1 MHNHFLD
8 KKRRHINLRD
18 AKVEGVLPEHFDTS
32 YPKFISLLEKYYDFM
47 DSDRSTE
54 LLSHLF
60 AARDV
65 NETDITLLS
74 YIEDELL
81 LGEAY
86 FEGFGETES
95 QKRAAA
101 NFSNIL
107 FRSKGTKF
115 AIEWFF
121 RSFYGLDSEVVYP
134 KENIFN
140 VGDLNSRVGP
150 ESLRFITDDKLYQT
164 FALLVRV
171 GIPVSKWRDTF
182 KLFAH
187 PAGMYLGAEVLIDEE
202 VVLGVNTLMDALSV
216 QQYATPEYSMT
227 VSPSDSEREGT
238 EFTLNVIG
246 TDIPSGTS
254 ALYYYIEHQSTSDSD
269 FVTPPP
275 DSSTA
280 AYLPITGST
289 GSFTVATKVDT
300 NEAEGQ
306 ESFFVRLKDDEG
318 REKASKIIRLE
329 DVISSYVLSPDP
341 TTAIEG
347 QVQTFNVQ
355 GTGVPNDGNTTLF
368 YYVSH
373 GTTNDSDFTV
383 APPTS
388 SSALPFDI
396 INNNGSFTLQTI
408 VDPVVKGTAENF
420 TVGIQTEP
428 NGGIV
433 KNTVSVDIQE
443 TAPTFDV
450 TANDIVEGEDIVVNL
465 NVDSSTVGQ
474 PVSWTVSADSRF
486 ASTSGSFT
494 IASANQNYTLSGTS
508 VSSAFEG
515 SLNKTL
521 TVTTDKLYLGGTVPF
536 TDNDTF
542 AITDAPAVYSIT
554 PSPSIGSEGTTT
566 TFNIGGTN
574 IPDVP
579 VDFYIEHGTTNNADF
594 SITPPLVSSKQP
606 VTISGGT
613 GSATLTFSSNND
625 LTEEEFTVII
635 EENLVEV
642 ARLEYSILGTL
653 VYTLTPDTTSIDE
666 TTALNNLDTTFS
678 TTDSDGTYYYY
689 VSGAGIDADD
699 FDAGYGSQTSRQP
712 FTVTSGTGEI
722 TLNLDNDKK
731 REGEESFVISVSKT
745 PTGAVISQS
754 PSITIADTSVP
765 TYSVSSGNS
774 AEGSIHTVIITPDGN
789 STEDLHVAITGA
801 GVVGRFPITEKTVS
815 VSHTAAFTPVYFDT
829 TLDPAYNGA
838 QTGTVTARFDSASGT
853 IVGTDTFIFNDATPT
868 YSLTTDLTNDSANEG
883 DTINFT
889 FSGTNIEDKS
899 YVYRPVNVYPVET
912 DQPIAQGTSFIYLK
926 NTSGLAVGME
936 SNFADVPGTITSVV
950 SSGVQMSQGVPL
962 TTIPS
967 GTRFHFSAQG
977 NFDDFQTGW
986 PATGAFAT
994 SSNSGTFEVRVAEN
1008 SDINDES
1015 YTFGVYDSHNA
1026 SGFGTDLA
1034 LKTVSINDTSSG
1046 DQVILSNKPS
1056 LVQRT
1061 VFGASVTTQVEFRP
1075 DGTYWV
1081 SYPTITSTG
1090 PTFNGNTYFMAENI
1104 GSGYYIIEIMW
1115 EGERVYYE
1123 TLQTAGVPVSITDE
1137 NRNIWYRGTQQSA
1150 DLYAVTRTTTGVYQL
1165 GTWLNPTTTLPSSAS
1180 NYMIQVNKSG
1190 EFGNPTFI
1198 GSFGTPLSL
1207 NTNRIWKTTV
1217 FDNNG
1222 TAGASFSFEVYETSS
1237 SSNSDTWYATVQA
1250 TETYTAPPP
1259 GGEGQCLLEGTC
1271 ILTEKGLINIEDL
1284 SVGDKVISSSGEE
1297 NVVKSIN
1304 SFEVDRIYTINEDL
1318 ICMTSSHLLMTS
1330 NGWAAIDPEE
1340 AIKAQEEEM
1349 TVLKLTEDMTL
1360 LKYENEPEKIENIS
1374 KVDTVCSVYTIKLD
1388 GDRTY
1393 IANGIITHN
1402 K

>member
-18 AKVEGVLPEHFDTS
+18 AKVKGVLPEHFDTS

-47 DSDRSTE
+47 DSDHSTE

-140 VGDLNSRVGP
+140 VGDVDSRIGP
-150 ESLRFITDDKLYQT
+150 DSLRFITDDKLYQT

-202 VVLGVNTLMDALSV
+202 VILGVNTLMDALSV

-227 VSPSDSEREGT
+227 VSPSDSAREGT
-238 EFTLNVIG
+238 EFTLNVSG
-246 TDIPSGTS
+246 TGIPNGTS
-254 ALYYYIEHQSTSDSD
+254 ALYYYIEHVSTNDSD

-275 DSSTA
+275 DSSA
-280 AYLPITGST
+280 ASYLAIDSSA
-289 GSFTVATKVDT
+289 GSFTIASKIDT
-300 NEAEGQ
+300 DETEGQ
-306 ESFFVRLKDDEG
+306 ESFFVKLKDDDD
-318 REKASKIIRLE
+318 REKASTIIRLN
-329 DVISSYVLSPDP
+329 DVISSYTLTSNP

-355 GTGVPNDGNTTLF
+355 GTDVPNDGNTTLF

-373 GTTNDSDFTV
+373 GTTNDSDFTIV
-383 APPTS
+383 PPTS
-388 SSALPFDI
+388 SSAQAFT
-396 INNNGSFTLQTI
+396 INDDSGSFTLQTI

-433 KNTVSVDIQE
+433 KNTVSVNIQE

-450 TANDIVEGEDIVVNL
+450 VVNNIVEGEDIVINL
-465 NVDSSTVGQ
+465 GVDSSTVGQ
-474 PVSWTVSADSRF
+474 PVSWTVDADSRF

-494 IASANQNYTLSGTS
+494 IASASQNYTLSGTS

-521 TVTTDKLYLGGTVPF
+521 AVTTDKLYLGGTIPF
-536 TDNDTF
+536 SGSDTF

-594 SITPPLVSSKQP
+594 SVTPPLVSSKQS
-606 VTISGGT
+606 VTIGGGT
-613 GSATLTFSSNND
+613 GSAALTFSSNGD

-635 EENLVEV
+635 EDNLVEV

-712 FTVTSGTGEI
+712 FTVTSGSGVI

-745 PTGAVISQS
+745 PAGAVISQS
-754 PSITIADTSVP
+754 PSIAIADTSVP

-774 AEGSIHTVIITPDGN
+774 TEGLTHTVIITPDGN

-829 TLDPAYNGA
+829 TLDSAYNGA

-853 IVGTDTFIFNDATPT
+853 IVGTDTFILNDATST

-889 FSGTNIEDKS
+889 LSGSNIADS
-899 YVYRPVNVYPVET
+899 DYFYRALAMKPAIV
-912 DQPIAQGTSFIYLK
+912 DQVVPQGTSFIYLE
-926 NTSGLAVGME
+926 NTGGLTTGME
-936 SNFADVPGTITSVV
+936 TNIADIGGTITSVV
-950 SSGVQMSQGVPL
+950 SNGVQMSSG
-962 TTIPS
+962 TISTIPI
-967 GTRFHFSAQG
+967 GTRFHFSGVG
-977 NFDDFQTGW
+977 NFDDFTVGY
-986 PATGAFAT
+986 PATGTVSVA
-994 SSNSGTFEVRVAEN
+994 SNTGTFRIDVAEDADQTDEPYTIRVYEKYG
-1008 SDINDES
+1008 DI
-1015 YTFGVYDSHNA
+1015 GVPLTSR
-1026 SGFGTDLA
+1026 TI
-1034 LKTVSINDTSSG
+1034 SINDTTVGASAEFSS
-1046 DQVILSNKPS
+1046 KPS
-1056 LVQRT
+1056 SITTTVAALSVTATVRFQTDGVIKSSAQTVETVQRT
-1061 VFGASVTTQVEFRP
+1061 
-1075 DGTYWV
+1075 
-1081 SYPTITSTG
+1081 I
-1090 PTFNGNTYFMAENI
+1090 
-1104 GSGYYIIEIMW
+1104 
-1115 EGERVYYE
+1115 
-1123 TLQTAGVPVSITDE
+1123 
-1137 NRNIWYRGTQQSA
+1137 
-1150 DLYAVTRTTTGVYQL
+1150 
-1165 GTWLNPTTTLPSSAS
+1165 GTWLNPTTDLPADAGDYEVRATLGSWYASSFPS
-1180 NYMIQVNKSG
+1180 
-1190 EFGNPTFI
+1190 
-1198 GSFGTPLSL
+1198 GSYGTWLSL
-1207 NTNRIWKTTV
+1207 GSQRDWSITV
-1217 FDNNG
+1217 DYPNFD
-1222 TAGASFSFEVYETSS
+1222 AGMTLSFEVREIGNP
-1237 SSNSDTWYATVQA
+1237 SNSDTWYVDVYAV
-1250 TETYTAPPP
+1250 ETYQPDD
-1259 GGEGQCLLEGTC
+1259 GT
-1271 ILTEKGLINIEDL
+1271 
-1284 SVGDKVISSSGEE
+1284 
-1297 NVVKSIN
+1297 
-1304 SFEVDRIYTINEDL
+1304 FE
-1318 ICMTSSHLLMTS
+1318 
-1330 NGWAAIDPEE
+1330 P
-1340 AIKAQEEEM
+1340 
-1349 TVLKLTEDMTL
+1349 
-1360 LKYENEPEKIENIS
+1360 
-1374 KVDTVCSVYTIKLD
+1374 
-1388 GDRTY
+1388 
-1393 IANGIITHN
+1393 
-1402 K
+1402 